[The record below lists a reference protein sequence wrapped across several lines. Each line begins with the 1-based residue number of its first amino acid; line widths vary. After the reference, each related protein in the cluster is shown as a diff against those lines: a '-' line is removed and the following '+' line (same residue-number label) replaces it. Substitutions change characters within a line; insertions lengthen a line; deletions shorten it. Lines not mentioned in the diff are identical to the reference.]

1 MGWSREKD
9 YHGYKSYGEDAG
21 GHEAGG
27 IFGGLIGA
35 LKSVLGVI
43 AKPTPSPVNLSRG
56 ARGYST
62 LGNRA
67 GARRPDD
74 SAFPASPASNE
85 NAQCTH

>member
-9 YHGYKSYGEDAG
+9 YHGYKSYAEDTG
-21 GHEAGG
+21 GHKGG
-27 IFGGLIGA
+27 ILGGVIGA
-35 LKSVLGVI
+35 LRSVLGVI

-62 LGNRA
+62 LGNR
-67 GARRPDD
+67 GGLQRPDD
-74 SAFPASPASNE
+74 SAFPATPASNE